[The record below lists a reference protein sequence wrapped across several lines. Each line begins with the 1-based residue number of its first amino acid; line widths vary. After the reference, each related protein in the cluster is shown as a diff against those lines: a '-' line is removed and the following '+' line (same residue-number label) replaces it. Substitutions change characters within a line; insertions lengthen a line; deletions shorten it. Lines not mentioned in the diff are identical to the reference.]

1 MTRKHALPPVD
12 TYALISD
19 GIESPIAFGIRR
31 ACKYGAVTLDDQ
43 QVDLIAQKVH
53 DELMIWFSETF
64 RFEDRYDDE

>member
-19 GIESPIAFGIRR
+19 GVESPITCGIRR
-31 ACKYGAVTLDDQ
+31 ACKYGAVTLDDK

-53 DELMIWFSETF
+53 DELMSWFAETF
-64 RFEDRYDDE
+64 RFPEVG